1 MKVNVLCGFQSA
13 NGFTSL
19 QHIVTTYRA
28 VYENEQKKN
37 KNLLIVLHYSAI
49 SRGKEWRQST

>member
-19 QHIVTTYRA
+19 QHIVTTHRTFLWRCLCC
-28 VYENEQKKN
+28 
-37 KNLLIVLHYSAI
+37 NLALLTFLLV
-49 SRGKEWRQST
+49 